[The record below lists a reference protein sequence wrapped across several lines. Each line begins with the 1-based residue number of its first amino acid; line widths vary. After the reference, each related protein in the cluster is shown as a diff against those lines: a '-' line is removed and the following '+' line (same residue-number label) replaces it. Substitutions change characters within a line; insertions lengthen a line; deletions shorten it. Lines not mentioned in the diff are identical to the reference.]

1 MDNAS
6 KKYNATF
13 AEQLL
18 ICIAE
23 INNNY
28 SFRLVVGN
36 ICSG

>member
-13 AEQLL
+13 AKQLL